1 MERRML
7 SAAVS
12 HATLLL
18 MLAGVRWAAAAK
30 QCMCSDMNCINS
42 AIDNSS
48 SVAEPRECCLW
59 DFPPNRAVGVTTDF
73 ELRGYAFGRTTVS
86 APRFCISY
94 PVPDSSLHLKSYFL
108 VKLDLQGPD
117 VCISEPGIT
126 ENKSCSSRLE
136 SVPVK
141 KADYCS
147 GVAVMGVQY
156 VNFSV
161 DCLECSQYEAYFQ
174 FRVYSESFNTS
185 QDHWCDE
192 IDRSV
197 PSEHYFSSDKPT
209 TDKTHTG
216 KGDGKDREEE
226 EETDEETEERTSGSQ
241 GLSHILPALTLLL
254 SAATVTLTA

>member
-1 MERRML
+1 
-7 SAAVS
+7 
-12 HATLLL
+12 
-18 MLAGVRWAAAAK
+18 
-30 QCMCSDMNCINS
+30 MNCINS

-73 ELRGYAFGRTTVS
+73 ELLGYAFGRTSVS

-141 KADYCS
+141 VRLQFYNQVHKPLCKILHYYTTRYSHSSRFVKTFRLQKADYCS

-174 FRVYSESFNTS
+174 FRVYSESFS
-185 QDHWCDE
+185 KYM
-192 IDRSV
+192 S
-197 PSEHYFSSDKPT
+197 
-209 TDKTHTG
+209 
-216 KGDGKDREEE
+216 
-226 EETDEETEERTSGSQ
+226 
-241 GLSHILPALTLLL
+241 
-254 SAATVTLTA
+254 